1 MKSVTEDNK
10 ENDNN
15 LNNSIGI
22 DTNLGINLAYDF
34 KIEKGVYIDIFF
46 RLLKKIK
53 NFIYNLVQDLV
64 QDFFK
69 IGKKVLIVFIIFNAI
84 FFPILALSQLN
95 KKYPVQSAVLMC
107 SHMITRLY
115 ILPLSSTFGYHNILT
130 LPFYAVRTP
139 LYKVGIHFLPQN
151 APERMV
157 WWYNTRFLEY
167 AAVLTPTND
176 KRSFKRVPY
185 TKMEIFN
192 TNKWNDEVYEHILLF
207 PNTDLSETIYKN
219 NQIQIYRD
227 LIEHYTSNTYQISL
241 GQQITTPLWLNL
253 RERDNCPKLPGAKYD
268 AVKHNIE
275 LIKSF
280 DALKSKVAKD
290 NPKAYQK
297 YLKEP
302 VIEEY
307 IFKNHVLERY
317 LRYKETYEKID
328 CDSEEFLL
336 FQDMRFKTIN
346 YIIQYGDNCDPKDVM
361 WYQMSLI
368 TAVNTDVCPECYEKY
383 SKEREK
389 LSQYFIQRNERAKKR
404 KSNKK

>member
-1 MKSVTEDNK
+1 MKSVTDNNE
-10 ENDNN
+10 ENNNN

-34 KIEKGVYIDIFF
+34 KIEKGVYKDIFF
-46 RLLKKIK
+46 RLFEKIK
-53 NFIYNLVQDLV
+53 NFIYNLVQD
-64 QDFFK
+64 FFQ
-69 IGKKVLIVFIIFNAI
+69 IGKNVLIVFIIFNAI
-84 FFPILALSQLN
+84 FFPILVLSQLN
-95 KKYPVQSAVLMC
+95 KKYPVQSAMLMC

-115 ILPLSSTFGYHNILT
+115 ILPLSSVFGYHNILT

-167 AAVLTPTND
+167 AAVLTPTIR
-176 KRSFKRVPY
+176 KRSFKEVPY
-185 TKMEIFN
+185 TRMEVSN

-207 PNTDLSETIYKN
+207 PNTDFSETIYKN

-227 LIEHYTSNTYQISL
+227 LIEHYTRNTYRFSV

-253 RERDNCPKLPGAKYD
+253 RERDKFPKYPGAKYD

-297 YLKEP
+297 YIKEP

-307 IFKNHVLERY
+307 IFKTHVLDHY
-317 LRYKETYEKID
+317 LRYKETFEKID

-336 FQDMRFKTIN
+336 FEDMRFKIIN

-361 WYQMSLI
+361 LYQMSLI
-368 TAVNTDVCPECYEKY
+368 TAVDTDIACPACYEKY
-383 SKEREK
+383 SIERDK
-389 LSQYFIQRNERAKKR
+389 LSQYFMQRNERAQKR